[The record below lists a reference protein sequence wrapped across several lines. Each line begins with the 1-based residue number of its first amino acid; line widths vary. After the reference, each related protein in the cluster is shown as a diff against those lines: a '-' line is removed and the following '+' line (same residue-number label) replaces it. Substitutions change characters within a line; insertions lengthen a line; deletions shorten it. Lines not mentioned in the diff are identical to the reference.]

1 MKIRFCEHNRGK
13 GRVYRR
19 LTEEFPGLDVKIKG
33 CVKQCGACRDTPMA
47 TVDKRKV
54 VARDGDELYRKI
66 VAIIRKEAKEPKKD
80 FPMNSDPTGF
90 DDLLAIMRR
99 LRGPGGCPW
108 DAEQTHESL
117 TRYLLEE
124 TYEVIEA
131 IDTQS
136 PELLKEELGD
146 LLLQPVFHAAIAEEA
161 GAFTMADVIRT
172 LREKLVR
179 RHPHVFGDMEIRDSG
194 AQIENWERIKK
205 AEKGEERSST
215 LSGVPPHLPALLK
228 AQKITEK
235 AARAGFDWER
245 VDQVMAKVMEELH
258 EFEEAMAEGDNAHME
273 AELGDLLFAIVN
285 LGRFLSINPEEALR
299 KTINRFQQRFRHV
312 EEALHGQGRQ
322 MKNATLEELDGL
334 WEDAKKLDKAA
345 LSG

>member
-1 MKIRFCEHNRGK
+1 METDDTRFSELLGIMK
-13 GRVYRR
+13 
-19 LTEEFPGLDVKIKG
+19 
-33 CVKQCGACRDTPMA
+33 
-47 TVDKRKV
+47 
-54 VARDGDELYRKI
+54 
-66 VAIIRKEAKEPKKD
+66 
-80 FPMNSDPTGF
+80 
-90 DDLLAIMRR
+90 R

-131 IDTQS
+131 IETRS

-146 LLLQPVFHAAIAEEA
+146 LLLQPVFHAAIAEEN
-161 GAFTMADVIRT
+161 GVFTMKDIIAT
-172 LREKLVR
+172 LCDKLIR
-179 RHPHVFGDMEIRDSG
+179 RHPHVFGDMQIADSA
-194 AQIENWERIKK
+194 AQVENWEQIKK
-205 AEKGEERSST
+205 QEKGAERKSA

-235 AARAGFDWER
+235 AARVGFDWEH

-258 EFEEAMAEGDNAHME
+258 EFEEAMLAGDSDHME

-299 KTINRFQQRFRHV
+299 KTILRFQQRFSHV
-312 EEALHGQGRQ
+312 EESLQAANRQ
-322 MKNATLEELDGL
+322 MKDTPLAEMDRL
-334 WEDAKKLDKAA
+334 WEEAKKLENVKTA
-345 LSG
+345 SK

>member
-1 MKIRFCEHNRGK
+1 MVTHGDK
-13 GRVYRR
+13 
-19 LTEEFPGLDVKIKG
+19 P
-33 CVKQCGACRDTPMA
+33 A
-47 TVDKRKV
+47 T
-54 VARDGDELYRKI
+54 
-66 VAIIRKEAKEPKKD
+66 
-80 FPMNSDPTGF
+80 F
-90 DDLLAIMRR
+90 DDLLALMRR
-99 LRGPGGCPW
+99 LRAPGGCPW

-131 IDTQS
+131 IETRS

-146 LLLQPVFHAAIAEEA
+146 LLLQPVFHAAIAEET
-161 GAFTMADVIRT
+161 GAFTMADVIGT
-172 LREKLVR
+172 LCDKLVR
-179 RHPHVFGDMEIRDSG
+179 RHPHVFGGMEIRDSS

-205 AEKGEERSST
+205 AEKGEERSSA
-215 LSGVPPHLPALLK
+215 LSGVPPQLPALLK

-235 AARAGFDWER
+235 AARVGFDWEH
-245 VDQVMAKVMEELH
+245 VDQVVAKVMEEMH
-258 EFEEAMAEGDNAHME
+258 EFEEAMKEGDNDRME

-312 EEALHGQGRQ
+312 EETLHNQGRL
-322 MKNATLEELDGL
+322 MKNATLEELDAL
-334 WEDAKKLDKAA
+334 WEDAKKLEKAT